1 MVCRADAAMKPLP
14 SAPLTREDKLIWLG
28 INVPLNKKHFGYH
41 YSKAYFASDR
51 RDAELMHSIQ
61 RCRKSLGIAD
71 LRPMG
76 WFAADAEF
84 APVPL
89 PDLRSGVRQ
98 VDCA

>member
-51 RDAELMHSIQ
+51 RDAELMFRAHDEFTRWSS
-61 RCRKSLGIAD
+61 RYMCTLFTD
-71 LRPMG
+71 LNP
-76 WFAADAEF
+76 
-84 APVPL
+84 
-89 PDLRSGVRQ
+89 PDMKGMPPIGGVLVRGDQ
-98 VDCA
+98 IT